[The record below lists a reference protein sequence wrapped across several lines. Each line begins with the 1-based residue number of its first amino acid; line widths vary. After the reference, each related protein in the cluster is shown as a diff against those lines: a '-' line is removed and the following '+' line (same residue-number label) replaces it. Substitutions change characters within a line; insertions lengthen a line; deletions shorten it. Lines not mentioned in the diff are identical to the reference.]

1 VIIINKLKAAAYCR
15 VSTDKDDQINSL
27 NSQRQFFTDYINNHD
42 NWQLVNIYYDEGVSG
57 TSTKKRTGFNNMI
70 ADAHSNKIDIIL
82 TKEISRF
89 ARNTLDSLKYTR
101 ELKNIGVGV
110 IFINDNINTLD
121 ADAELRL
128 TIMSSIAQEESRK
141 TSERVKWGQKRR
153 MEQGVVFG
161 RDMLGYYVR
170 DGKLIINPEE
180 TEIVKLVFY
189 KFLNEHKGTHTI
201 AKELFEASI
210 TPKRVKRWSNT
221 VILRVLRNEK
231 YAGDLLQKKTF
242 TPDYLSH
249 SKKYNRGNEDMV
261 YIKDHHE
268 PIIDRETWDAVQKE
282 LARRSPSDEQKSKH
296 SNRYWC
302 SGKLICGE
310 CGQRFVSRTK
320 RLRNGMQYKAWRCYA
335 AGIHGTAKTDSFG
348 NDIGCNSH
356 SINDKT
362 LLACAEYVIK
372 HIQANK
378 EKIVRELSRDIKAI
392 LSDVKII
399 DTAKLHAKIEEIN
412 EKKKKAINLNI
423 EGTISKDD
431 LMLMNEQYNSQILEI
446 QNKIFEAENKNSI
459 KQLQV
464 EQINAYITEIRN
476 MIDVNT
482 DDELLY
488 RELIN
493 KIIIR
498 NGNFVEI
505 FLNCVPFGIR
515 IKYFATGKL
524 NNYSVNIEDMQVIE

>member
-1 VIIINKLKAAAYCR
+1 MINKLKAAAYCR

-27 NSQRQFFTDYINNHD
+27 NSQRQFFTDYINKHD

-57 TSTKKRTGFNNMI
+57 TSTKKRTGFNAMI
-70 ADAHSNKIDIIL
+70 ADANAHKSDIIL

-161 RDMLGYYVR
+161 RDMLGYFVKE
-170 DGKLIINPEE
+170 GKLIINPEE
-180 TEIVKLVFY
+180 TEVVKLIY
-189 KFLNEHKGTHTI
+189 HKFLNEGKGTHII
-201 AKELFEASI
+201 ARELFEAGI
-210 TPKRVKRWSNT
+210 RPKRVKQWSNT

-231 YAGDLLQKKTF
+231 YVGDLLQKKTF

-302 SGKLICGE
+302 SGKLVCGE

-320 RLRNGMQYKAWRCYA
+320 RLKNGTPYKAWRCYA
-335 AGIHGTAKTDSFG
+335 AAVHGTAKKDLFG
-348 NDIGCNSH
+348 SDIGCDSH
-356 SINDKT
+356 SINDRT

-378 EKIVRELSRDIKAI
+378 EKIARELSRDIRAI

-399 DTAKLHAKIEEIN
+399 DTAKLYAEVEEIN

-431 LMLMNEQYNSQILEI
+431 LILINEQYNSQITEI
-446 QNKIFEAENKNSI
+446 QKKIFEAGNQNSFQ
-459 KQLQV
+459 KTQA
-464 EQINAYITEIRN
+464 EQINAYITEIRKIVDFN
-476 MIDVNT
+476 SNH
-482 DDELLY
+482 ELLY

-493 KIIIR
+493 QVIIR
-498 NGNFVEI
+498 NGNLIEI
-505 FLNCVPFGIR
+505 FLNCVPFGISFC
-515 IKYFATGKL
+515 YSVSGKL
-524 NNYSVNIEDMQVIE
+524 DKYNVVIDNMEMLDVQ

>member
-1 VIIINKLKAAAYCR
+1 MINKLKAAAYCR
-15 VSTDKDDQINSL
+15 VSTDKADQVNSL
-27 NSQRQFFTDYINNHD
+27 NTQRQFFADYINNND

-57 TSTKKRTGFNNMI
+57 TSTKKRTGFNAMI
-70 ADAHSNKIDIIL
+70 ADANANKIDIIL

-161 RDMLGYYVR
+161 RDMLGYFVR
-170 DGKLIINPEE
+170 EGKLIINPEE
-180 TEIVKLVFY
+180 TEIVKLIY
-189 KFLNEHKGTHTI
+189 HKFLNEDKGTHVI
-201 AKELFEASI
+201 ARELSEAGI
-210 TPKRVKRWSNT
+210 KPKRVKQWSNT
-221 VILRVLRNEK
+221 VILRALRNEK

-249 SKKYNRGNEDMV
+249 SKKYNRGNETVV
-261 YIKDHHE
+261 YLKDHHE
-268 PIIDRETWDAVQKE
+268 PIIDRKTWDAVQKE

-320 RLRNGMQYKAWRCYA
+320 RLKNGMQYKAWRCYA
-335 AGIHGTAKTDSFG
+335 AGTHGTAKKDSFG
-348 NDIGCNSH
+348 NNIGCDSH
-356 SINDKT
+356 SINDKI

-378 EKIVRELSRDIKAI
+378 EQIVRELSRDIKSI
-392 LSDVKII
+392 LADVKII
-399 DTAKLHAKIEEIN
+399 DTKKLHTKIEEIN

-431 LMLMNEQYNSQILEI
+431 LLLMNEQYNSQIAEI
-446 QNKIFEAENKNSI
+446 QNKIFEAENQNSI
-459 KQLQV
+459 QQLHV

-476 MIDVNT
+476 IVNFNT

-498 NGNFVEI
+498 NENIIEI
-505 FLNCVPFGIR
+505 FLNCVPFGIK
-515 IKYFATGKL
+515 IA
-524 NNYSVNIEDMQVIE
+524 YSVNGKLEKYNIEIDSMEIL